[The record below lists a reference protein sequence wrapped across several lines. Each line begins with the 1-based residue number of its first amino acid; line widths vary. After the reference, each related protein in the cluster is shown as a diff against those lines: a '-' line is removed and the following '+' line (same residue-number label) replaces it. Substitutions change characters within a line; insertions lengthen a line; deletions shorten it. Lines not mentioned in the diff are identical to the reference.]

1 MSTFLMPV
9 LEMAA
14 PTLEW
19 RALAPVLLVFAAAC
33 VGILLEAVLPRAY
46 RFLAQMTLVFATVV
60 VSIAARIDGVAPRAS
75 ITHSAV

>member
-33 VGILLEAVLPRAY
+33 VDILL
-46 RFLAQMTLVFATVV
+46 
-60 VSIAARIDGVAPRAS
+60 
-75 ITHSAV
+75 

>member
-1 MSTFLMPV
+1 MSSILLPA

-33 VGILLEAVLPRAY
+33 LGILLDAVLPRAY
-46 RFLAQMTLVFATVV
+46 RFLAQMTLVFASVALSFGFLVDRKSVV
-60 VSIAARIDGVAPRAS
+60 
-75 ITHSAV
+75 